1 MRYRKI
7 TEPVVAITSGPD
19 EVTNLHNALNLL
31 PLQNLIE
38 AGNTVVITP
47 NFVKS
52 KPPQSATIVGP
63 YTLRALIRYI
73 KSKNPGR
80 IVIAAGSGGNP
91 TPKVMTDNS
100 YDKIISEEGVEFI
113 DLNYGPYV
121 DLLLNDCLVK
131 STKVN
136 ELYEQMDVLISFTQM
151 KMHEEATVSLGIKNI
166 ALGWPPAEIHGFPK
180 KNLGIHNDLHNF
192 IRAMAE
198 KISIDLTIL
207 SSQEAMI
214 GTGPAEGKPIN
225 ANMIIAGTD
234 PVATDT
240 VGARMFGFL
249 PQGVNYLFQ
258 CAQKGVGTGELK
270 YVTLKG
276 IPLAQAEMAF
286 STSAYGYGIALDS
299 SGIKQMVPE
308 LTTTSRY

>member
-7 TEPVVAITSGPD
+7 VEPVVAIASGPD
-19 EVTNLHNALNLL
+19 EIQNLNTALNLL

-52 KPPQSATIVGP
+52 KPPQSGTIVGP
-63 YTLRALIRYI
+63 DTLRALIRYV

-80 IVIAAGSGGNP
+80 IVIAAGSGGDP
-91 TPKVMTDNS
+91 TPKVLSDNGF
-100 YDKIISEEGVEFI
+100 DKVISEEGIEFV

-121 DLLLNDCLVK
+121 ELLLDDCLLK

-136 ELYEQMDVLISFTQM
+136 ELYEKMDVLISFTQM

-166 ALGWPPAEIHGFPK
+166 ALSWPPAEIHGFPK
-180 KNLGIHNDLHNF
+180 KNLGIHDDLHNF
-192 IRAMAE
+192 IRAMVE

-207 SSQEAMI
+207 SGQEAMI
-214 GTGPAEGKPIN
+214 GTGPSEGKPIN

-240 VGARMFGFL
+240 VGARMFGL
-249 PQGVNYLFQ
+249 MPQGVNYLFQ
-258 CAQKGVGTGELK
+258 CAKRGVGTGELK
-270 YVTLKG
+270 NVTIKG
-276 IPLAQAEMAF
+276 IPLQQAELNF
-286 STSAYGYGIALDS
+286 STLAYGYGIALDS
-299 SGIKQMVPE
+299 SGIKQMVPGKA
-308 LTTTSRY
+308 

>member
-7 TEPVVAITSGPD
+7 NQPVVSIASGPD
-19 EVTNLHNALNLL
+19 EIVNLNNALNLL

-38 AGNTVVITP
+38 PNDTVVITP

-52 KPPQSATIVGP
+52 KPPQTATVVGP
-63 YTLRALIRYI
+63 NTLRSLIRFV
-73 KSKNPGR
+73 KSKNPKR
-80 IVIAAGSGGNP
+80 IVIAAGSGGDP
-91 TPKVMTDNS
+91 TPKVISDNGF
-100 YDKIISEEGVEFI
+100 DKVINEEGAEFV

-121 DLLLNDCLVK
+121 ELLLDDCLVK
-131 STKVN
+131 STKVH

-151 KMHEEATVSLGIKNI
+151 KIHEEATVSLGIKNI
-166 ALGWPPAEIHGFPK
+166 ALSWPPAEIHGFPK

-198 KISIDLTIL
+198 KIPIDLVIL
-207 SSQEAMI
+207 SSQQAMI
-214 GTGPAEGKPIN
+214 GTGPSDGKPVN
-225 ANMIIAGTD
+225 ANIIIAGTD

-258 CAQKGVGTGELK
+258 CAKRNVGTAELNN
-270 YVTLKG
+270 VELKG
-276 IPLAQAEMAF
+276 IPLSQAEIYF
-286 STSAYGYGIALDS
+286 SASAYGHGFAIDANGIR
-299 SGIKQMVPE
+299 QMMPD
-308 LTTTSRY
+308 LAISKY

>member
-7 TEPVVAITSGPD
+7 VEPVVSITSGPD
-19 EVTNLHNALNLL
+19 EIENLNNALNLL
-31 PLQNLIE
+31 PLQNLID

-52 KPPQSATIVGP
+52 KPPQSGTIVGP
-63 YTLRALIRYI
+63 NTLRALIRYI

-80 IVIAAGSGGNP
+80 IVIAADSGGDP
-91 TPKVMTDNS
+91 TPKVMSDNGI
-100 YDKIISEEGVEFI
+100 DKVISEEGVEFV

-121 DLLLNDCLVK
+121 ELLLDDCLVK

-136 ELYEQMDVLISFTQM
+136 DLYEKMDVLISFTQM
-151 KMHEEATVSLGIKNI
+151 KIHEEATVSLGIKNI
-166 ALGWPPAEIHGFPK
+166 ALSWPPAEIHGFPK
-180 KNLGIHNDLHNF
+180 KNLGIHDDLHNF

-207 SSQEAMI
+207 SAQEAMI
-214 GTGPAEGKPIN
+214 GTGPSEGKPIN

-240 VGARMFGFL
+240 VGARMFGFM

-258 CAQKGVGTGELK
+258 CAKRGVGTGELK
-270 YVTLKG
+270 NVTIKG
-276 IPLAQAEMAF
+276 IPLQQAELNF
-286 STSAYGYGIALDS
+286 STLAYGYGIALDS
-299 SGIKQMVPE
+299 NGIKQMVPGK
-308 LTTTSRY
+308 S

>member
-7 TEPVVAITSGPD
+7 VEPVVAIASGPD
-19 EVTNLHNALNLL
+19 EIQNLNTTLNLL

-38 AGNTVVITP
+38 TGNTVVITP

-52 KPPQSATIVGP
+52 KPPQSGTIVGP
-63 YTLRALIRYI
+63 DTLRALIRYV

-80 IVIAAGSGGNP
+80 IVIAAGSGGDP
-91 TPKVMTDNS
+91 TPKVLSDNGFN
-100 YDKIISEEGVEFI
+100 KVISEEGVEFV

-121 DLLLNDCLVK
+121 ELLLDDCLLK

-136 ELYEQMDVLISFTQM
+136 ELYEKMDVLISFTQM

-166 ALGWPPAEIHGFPK
+166 ALSWPPAEIHGFPK
-180 KNLGIHNDLHNF
+180 KNLGIHDDLHNF

-207 SSQEAMI
+207 SGQEAMI
-214 GTGPAEGKPIN
+214 GTGPSEGKPIN

-240 VGARMFGFL
+240 VGARMFGL
-249 PQGVNYLFQ
+249 MPQGVNYLFQ
-258 CAQKGVGTGELK
+258 CAKRGVGTGELK
-270 YVTLKG
+270 NVTIKG
-276 IPLAQAEMAF
+276 IPLQQAELNF
-286 STSAYGYGIALDS
+286 STQAYGYGIALDS
-299 SGIKQMVPE
+299 SGIKQMVPGKV
-308 LTTTSRY
+308 

>member
-7 TEPVVAITSGPD
+7 VEPVVAITSGPD
-19 EVTNLHNALNLL
+19 EIQNLNTALNLL

-38 AGNTVVITP
+38 TGNTVVITP

-52 KPPQSATIVGP
+52 KPPQSGTIVGP
-63 YTLRALIRYI
+63 NTLRALIRYV

-80 IVIAAGSGGNP
+80 IVIAAGSGGDP
-91 TPKVMTDNS
+91 TPKVLSDNGF
-100 YDKIISEEGVEFI
+100 DKVISEEGVEFV

-121 DLLLNDCLVK
+121 ELLLDDCLLK

-136 ELYEQMDVLISFTQM
+136 ELYEKMDVLISFTQM

-166 ALGWPPAEIHGFPK
+166 ALSWPPAEIHGFPK
-180 KNLGIHNDLHNF
+180 KNLGIHDDLHNF

-207 SSQEAMI
+207 SGQEAMI
-214 GTGPAEGKPIN
+214 GTGPSEGKPIN

-240 VGARMFGFL
+240 VGARMFGL
-249 PQGVNYLFQ
+249 MPQGVNYLFQ
-258 CAQKGVGTGELK
+258 CAKRGVGTGELK
-270 YVTLKG
+270 NVTIKG
-276 IPLAQAEMAF
+276 IPLQQAELNF
-286 STSAYGYGIALDS
+286 STIAYGYGIALDS
-299 SGIKQMVPE
+299 SGIKQMVPGKA
-308 LTTTSRY
+308 

>member
-7 TEPVVAITSGPD
+7 VEPVVAIASGPD
-19 EVTNLHNALNLL
+19 EIQNLNNALNLL

-38 AGNTVVITP
+38 TGNTVVITP

-52 KPPQSATIVGP
+52 KPPQSGTIVGP
-63 YTLRALIRYI
+63 NTLRALIRYV

-80 IVIAAGSGGNP
+80 IVIAAGSGGDP
-91 TPKVMTDNS
+91 TPKVLSDNGF
-100 YDKIISEEGVEFI
+100 DKVISEEGVEFV

-121 DLLLNDCLVK
+121 ELLLDDCLLK

-136 ELYEQMDVLISFTQM
+136 ELYEKMDVLISFTQM

-166 ALGWPPAEIHGFPK
+166 ALSWPPAEIHGFPK
-180 KNLGIHNDLHNF
+180 KNLGIHDDLHNF

-207 SSQEAMI
+207 SGQEAMI
-214 GTGPAEGKPIN
+214 GTGPSEGKPIN

-240 VGARMFGFL
+240 VGARMFGL
-249 PQGVNYLFQ
+249 MPQGVNYLFQ
-258 CAQKGVGTGELK
+258 CAKRGVGTGELK
-270 YVTLKG
+270 NVTIKG
-276 IPLAQAEMAF
+276 IPLQQAELNF
-286 STSAYGYGIALDS
+286 SRIAYGYGIALDS
-299 SGIKQMVPE
+299 SGIKQMIPGKA
-308 LTTTSRY
+308 

>member
-7 TEPVVAITSGPD
+7 VEPVVAIASGPD
-19 EVTNLHNALNLL
+19 EIQNLNTALNLL

-38 AGNTVVITP
+38 TGNTVVITP

-52 KPPQSATIVGP
+52 KPPQSGTIVGP
-63 YTLRALIRYI
+63 DTLRALIRYV

-80 IVIAAGSGGNP
+80 IVIAAGSGGDP
-91 TPKVMTDNS
+91 TPKVLSDNGF
-100 YDKIISEEGVEFI
+100 DKVISEEGVEFV

-121 DLLLNDCLVK
+121 ELLLDDCLLK

-136 ELYEQMDVLISFTQM
+136 ELYEKMDVLISFTQM

-166 ALGWPPAEIHGFPK
+166 ALSWPPAEIHGFPK
-180 KNLGIHNDLHNF
+180 KNLGIHDDLHNF

-207 SSQEAMI
+207 SGQEAMI
-214 GTGPAEGKPIN
+214 GTGPSEGKPIN

-240 VGARMFGFL
+240 VGARMFGL
-249 PQGVNYLFQ
+249 MPQGVNYLFQ
-258 CAQKGVGTGELK
+258 CAKRGVGTGELK
-270 YVTLKG
+270 NVTIKG
-276 IPLAQAEMAF
+276 IPLQQAELNF
-286 STSAYGYGIALDS
+286 STQAYGYGIALDS
-299 SGIKQMVPE
+299 SEIKQMVPGKA
-308 LTTTSRY
+308 

>member
-7 TEPVVAITSGPD
+7 VEPVVSITSGPD
-19 EVTNLHNALNLL
+19 EIENLNNALNLL
-31 PLQNLIE
+31 PLQNLID
-38 AGNTVVITP
+38 AGNAVVITP

-52 KPPQSATIVGP
+52 KPPQSGTIVGP
-63 YTLRALIRYI
+63 NTLRALIRYI

-80 IVIAAGSGGNP
+80 IVIAAGSGGDP
-91 TPKVMTDNS
+91 TPKVMSDNGI
-100 YDKIISEEGVEFI
+100 DKVISEEGVEFV

-121 DLLLNDCLVK
+121 ELLLDDCLVK

-136 ELYEQMDVLISFTQM
+136 DLYEKMDVLISFTQM
-151 KMHEEATVSLGIKNI
+151 KIHEEATVSLGIKNI
-166 ALGWPPAEIHGFPK
+166 ALSWPPAEIHGFPK
-180 KNLGIHNDLHNF
+180 KNLGIHDDLHNF

-207 SSQEAMI
+207 SAQEAMI
-214 GTGPAEGKPIN
+214 GTGPSEGKPIN

-240 VGARMFGFL
+240 VGARMFGFM

-258 CAQKGVGTGELK
+258 CAKRGVGTGELK
-270 YVTLKG
+270 NVTIKG
-276 IPLAQAEMAF
+276 IPLQQAELNF
-286 STSAYGYGIALDS
+286 STLAYGYGIALDS
-299 SGIKQMVPE
+299 NGIKQMVPGK
-308 LTTTSRY
+308 S

>member
-7 TEPVVAITSGPD
+7 VEPVVAIASGLD
-19 EVTNLHNALNLL
+19 EIQNLNTALNLL

-38 AGNTVVITP
+38 TGNTVVITP

-52 KPPQSATIVGP
+52 KPPQSGTIVGP
-63 YTLRALIRYI
+63 DTLRALIRYV

-80 IVIAAGSGGNP
+80 IVIAAGSGGDP
-91 TPKVMTDNS
+91 TPKVLSDNRF
-100 YDKIISEEGVEFI
+100 DKVISEEGIEFV

-121 DLLLNDCLVK
+121 ELLLDDCLLK

-136 ELYEQMDVLISFTQM
+136 ELYEKMDVLISFTQM

-166 ALGWPPAEIHGFPK
+166 ALSWPPAEIHGFPK
-180 KNLGIHNDLHNF
+180 KNLGIHDDLHNF

-207 SSQEAMI
+207 SGQEAMI
-214 GTGPAEGKPIN
+214 GTGPSEGKPIN

-240 VGARMFGFL
+240 VGARMFGL
-249 PQGVNYLFQ
+249 MPQGVNYLFQ
-258 CAQKGVGTGELK
+258 CAKRGVGTGELK
-270 YVTLKG
+270 NVTIKG
-276 IPLAQAEMAF
+276 IPLQQAELNF
-286 STSAYGYGIALDS
+286 STLAYGYGIALDS
-299 SGIKQMVPE
+299 SGIKQMVPGKA
-308 LTTTSRY
+308 

>member
-7 TEPVVAITSGPD
+7 VEPVVSIASGPD
-19 EVTNLHNALNLL
+19 EIENLNNALNLL
-31 PLQNLIE
+31 PLQNLID

-52 KPPQSATIVGP
+52 KPPQSGTIVGP
-63 YTLRALIRYI
+63 NTLRALIRYI

-80 IVIAAGSGGNP
+80 IVIAAGSGGDP
-91 TPKVMTDNS
+91 TPKVMSDNGI
-100 YDKIISEEGVEFI
+100 DKVISEEGVEFV

-121 DLLLNDCLVK
+121 ELLLDDCLVK

-136 ELYEQMDVLISFTQM
+136 DLYEKMDVLISFTQM
-151 KMHEEATVSLGIKNI
+151 KIHEEATVSLGIKNI
-166 ALGWPPAEIHGFPK
+166 ALSWPPAEIHGFPK
-180 KNLGIHNDLHNF
+180 KNLGIHDDLHNF

-207 SSQEAMI
+207 SAQEAMI
-214 GTGPAEGKPIN
+214 GTGPSEGKPIN

-240 VGARMFGFL
+240 VGARMFGFM

-258 CAQKGVGTGELK
+258 CAKRGVGTGELK
-270 YVTLKG
+270 NVTIKG
-276 IPLAQAEMAF
+276 IPLQQAELNF
-286 STSAYGYGIALDS
+286 STLAYGYGIALDS
-299 SGIKQMVPE
+299 NGIKQMVPGK
-308 LTTTSRY
+308 S

>member
-7 TEPVVAITSGPD
+7 VEPVVAIASGPD
-19 EVTNLHNALNLL
+19 EIQNLNTALNLL

-38 AGNTVVITP
+38 TGNTVVITP

-52 KPPQSATIVGP
+52 KPPQSGTIVGP
-63 YTLRALIRYI
+63 DTLRALIRYV

-80 IVIAAGSGGNP
+80 IVIAAGSGGDP
-91 TPKVMTDNS
+91 TPKVLSDNGF
-100 YDKIISEEGVEFI
+100 DKVISEEGVEFV

-121 DLLLNDCLVK
+121 ELLLDDCLLK

-136 ELYEQMDVLISFTQM
+136 ELYEKMDVLISFTQM

-166 ALGWPPAEIHGFPK
+166 ALSWPPAEIHGFPK
-180 KNLGIHNDLHNF
+180 KNLGIHDDLHNF

-207 SSQEAMI
+207 SGQEAMI
-214 GTGPAEGKPIN
+214 GTGPSEGKPIN

-240 VGARMFGFL
+240 VGARMFGL
-249 PQGVNYLFQ
+249 MPQGVNYLFQ
-258 CAQKGVGTGELK
+258 CAKRGVGTGELK
-270 YVTLKG
+270 NVTIKG
-276 IPLAQAEMAF
+276 IPLQQAELNF
-286 STSAYGYGIALDS
+286 STQAYGYGIALDS
-299 SGIKQMVPE
+299 SGIKQMVPGKV
-308 LTTTSRY
+308 

>member
-7 TEPVVAITSGPD
+7 VEPVVSITSGPD
-19 EVTNLHNALNLL
+19 EIENLNNALNLL
-31 PLQNLIE
+31 PLQNLID

-52 KPPQSATIVGP
+52 KPPQSGTIVGP
-63 YTLRALIRYI
+63 NTLRALIRYI

-80 IVIAAGSGGNP
+80 IVIAAGSGGDP
-91 TPKVMTDNS
+91 TPKVMSDNGI
-100 YDKIISEEGVEFI
+100 DKVISEEGVEFV

-121 DLLLNDCLVK
+121 ELLLDDCLVK

-136 ELYEQMDVLISFTQM
+136 ELYEKMDVLISFTQM
-151 KMHEEATVSLGIKNI
+151 KIHEEATVSLGIKNI
-166 ALGWPPAEIHGFPK
+166 ALSWPPAEIHGFPK
-180 KNLGIHNDLHNF
+180 KNLGIHDDLHNF

-207 SSQEAMI
+207 SAQEAMI
-214 GTGPAEGKPIN
+214 GTGPSEGKPIS

-240 VGARMFGFL
+240 VGARMFGFM

-258 CAQKGVGTGELK
+258 CAKRGVGTGELK
-270 YVTLKG
+270 NVTIKG
-276 IPLAQAEMAF
+276 IPLQQAELNF
-286 STSAYGYGIALDS
+286 STLAYGYDIALDS
-299 SGIKQMVPE
+299 NGIKQMVPGK
-308 LTTTSRY
+308 S

>member
-7 TEPVVAITSGPD
+7 VEPVVSITSGPD
-19 EVTNLHNALNLL
+19 EIENLNNALNLL
-31 PLQNLIE
+31 PLQNLID
-38 AGNTVVITP
+38 AGNTVVITS

-52 KPPQSATIVGP
+52 KPPQSGTIVGP
-63 YTLRALIRYI
+63 NTLRALIRYI

-80 IVIAAGSGGNP
+80 IVIAAGSGGDP
-91 TPKVMTDNS
+91 TPKVMSDNGI
-100 YDKIISEEGVEFI
+100 DKVISEEGVEFV

-121 DLLLNDCLVK
+121 ELLLDDCLVK

-136 ELYEQMDVLISFTQM
+136 DLYEKMDVLISFTQM
-151 KMHEEATVSLGIKNI
+151 KIHEEATVSLGIKNI
-166 ALGWPPAEIHGFPK
+166 ALSWPPAEIHGFPK
-180 KNLGIHNDLHNF
+180 KNLGIHDDLHNF

-207 SSQEAMI
+207 SAQEAMI
-214 GTGPAEGKPIN
+214 GTGPSEGKPIN

-240 VGARMFGFL
+240 VGARMFGFM

-258 CAQKGVGTGELK
+258 CAKRGVGTGELK
-270 YVTLKG
+270 NVTIKG
-276 IPLAQAEMAF
+276 IPLQQAELNF
-286 STSAYGYGIALDS
+286 STLAYGYGIALDS
-299 SGIKQMVPE
+299 NGIKQMVPGK
-308 LTTTSRY
+308 S

>member
-7 TEPVVAITSGPD
+7 NQPVVAITSGPD
-19 EVTNLHNALNLL
+19 EIENLNNALNLL
-31 PLQNLIE
+31 PLQNLIGS
-38 AGNTVVITP
+38 GNTVVITP

-52 KPPQSATIVGP
+52 KPPQTATVVGP
-63 YTLRALIRYI
+63 NTLKALIQFV
-73 KSKNPGR
+73 KSKNPKR
-80 IVIAAGSGGNP
+80 IVIAAGSGGDP
-91 TPKVMTDNS
+91 TPKVMSDNGF
-100 YDKIISEEGVEFI
+100 DKIIQKEGVEFV

-121 DLLLNDCLVK
+121 ELILDDCLVK
-131 STKVN
+131 STKIN
-136 ELYEQMDVLISFTQM
+136 ELYEQIDVLISFTQM

-166 ALGWPPAEIHGFPK
+166 ALSWPPAEIHGFPK

-207 SSQEAMI
+207 SSQQAMI
-214 GTGPAEGKPIN
+214 GTGPSDGKPIN

-240 VGARMFGFL
+240 VGARMFGLL

-258 CAQKGVGTGELK
+258 CAKRNVGTAELNN
-270 YVTLKG
+270 VLLKG
-276 IPLAQAEMAF
+276 IPLQQAELSF
-286 STSAYGYGIALDS
+286 SMSAYGHGFAIDANGIR
-299 SGIKQMVPE
+299 QMVPE
-308 LTTTSRY
+308 LTMNKY

>member
-7 TEPVVAITSGPD
+7 VEPVVAIASGPD
-19 EVTNLHNALNLL
+19 EIQNLNTALNLL

-38 AGNTVVITP
+38 TGNTVVITP

-52 KPPQSATIVGP
+52 KPPQSGTIVGP
-63 YTLRALIRYI
+63 DTLRALIRYV

-80 IVIAAGSGGNP
+80 IVIAAGSGGDP
-91 TPKVMTDNS
+91 TPKVLSDNGF
-100 YDKIISEEGVEFI
+100 DKVISEEGVEFV

-121 DLLLNDCLVK
+121 ELLLDDCLLK

-136 ELYEQMDVLISFTQM
+136 ELYEKMDVLISFTQM
-151 KMHEEATVSLGIKNI
+151 KIHEEATVSLGIKNI
-166 ALGWPPAEIHGFPK
+166 ALSWPPAEIHGFPK
-180 KNLGIHNDLHNF
+180 KNLGIHDDLHNF

-207 SSQEAMI
+207 SGQEAMI
-214 GTGPAEGKPIN
+214 GTGPSEGKPIN

-240 VGARMFGFL
+240 VGARMFGL
-249 PQGVNYLFQ
+249 MPQGVNYLFQ
-258 CAQKGVGTGELK
+258 CAKRGIGTGELK
-270 YVTLKG
+270 NVTIKG
-276 IPLAQAEMAF
+276 IPLQQAELNF
-286 STSAYGYGIALDS
+286 STQAYGYGIALDS
-299 SGIKQMVPE
+299 SGIKQMVPGKV
-308 LTTTSRY
+308 

>member
-7 TEPVVAITSGPD
+7 VEPVVAIASGPD
-19 EVTNLHNALNLL
+19 EIQNLNTALNLL

-38 AGNTVVITP
+38 TGNTVVITP

-52 KPPQSATIVGP
+52 KPPQSGTIVGP
-63 YTLRALIRYI
+63 DTLRALIRYV

-80 IVIAAGSGGNP
+80 IVIAAGSGGDP
-91 TPKVMTDNS
+91 TPKVLSDNGF
-100 YDKIISEEGVEFI
+100 DKVISEEGVEFV

-121 DLLLNDCLVK
+121 ELLLDDCLLK

-136 ELYEQMDVLISFTQM
+136 ELYEKMDVLISFTQM

-166 ALGWPPAEIHGFPK
+166 ALSWPPAEIHGFPK
-180 KNLGIHNDLHNF
+180 KNLGIHDDLHNF

-207 SSQEAMI
+207 SGQEAMI
-214 GTGPAEGKPIN
+214 GTGPSEGKPIN

-240 VGARMFGFL
+240 VGARMFGL
-249 PQGVNYLFQ
+249 MPQGVNYLFQ
-258 CAQKGVGTGELK
+258 CAKRGVGTGELK
-270 YVTLKG
+270 NVTIKG
-276 IPLAQAEMAF
+276 IPLQQAELNF
-286 STSAYGYGIALDS
+286 STQAYGYGIALDS
-299 SGIKQMVPE
+299 SEIKQMVPGKV
-308 LTTTSRY
+308 

>member
-7 TEPVVAITSGPD
+7 VEPVVSITTGPD
-19 EVTNLHNALNLL
+19 EVENLNNALNLL
-31 PLQNLIE
+31 PLQNLID

-52 KPPQSATIVGP
+52 KPPQSGTIVGP
-63 YTLRALIRYI
+63 NTLRALIRYI

-80 IVIAAGSGGNP
+80 IVIAAGSGGDP
-91 TPKVMTDNS
+91 TPKVMSDNGI
-100 YDKIISEEGVEFI
+100 DKVISEEGVEFV

-121 DLLLNDCLVK
+121 ELLLDDCLVK

-136 ELYEQMDVLISFTQM
+136 ELYEKMDVLISFTQM
-151 KMHEEATVSLGIKNI
+151 KIHEEATVSLGIKNI
-166 ALGWPPAEIHGFPK
+166 ALSWPPAEIHGFPK
-180 KNLGIHNDLHNF
+180 KNLGIHDDLHNF

-207 SSQEAMI
+207 SGQEATI
-214 GTGPAEGKPIN
+214 GTGPSEGKPIN

-240 VGARMFGFL
+240 VGARMFGFM

-258 CAQKGVGTGELK
+258 CAKRGVGIGELK
-270 YVTLKG
+270 NVTIKG
-276 IPLAQAEMAF
+276 IPLQQAELNF
-286 STSAYGYGIALDS
+286 STLAYGYGIALDS
-299 SGIKQMVPE
+299 NGIKQMVPGK
-308 LTTTSRY
+308 S